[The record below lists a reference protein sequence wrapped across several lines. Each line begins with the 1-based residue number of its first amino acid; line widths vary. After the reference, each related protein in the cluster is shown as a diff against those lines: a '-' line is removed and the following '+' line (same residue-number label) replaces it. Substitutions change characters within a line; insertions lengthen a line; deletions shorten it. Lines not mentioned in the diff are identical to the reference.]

1 MIKLSITPK
10 IEDDIQS
17 IIKQFNLDGYQVE
30 LIQRNINTGRE
41 VFLKI
46 LIPIGTS
53 GGENAG
59 RLIHNLQKTLQSFK
73 SLFCHSKG
81 V

>member
-1 MIKLSITPK
+1 MIKLSTTPK

-30 LIQRNINTGRE
+30 LVQRNINTGRE

-46 LIPIGTS
+46 LIPIGAS
-53 GGENAG
+53 GGENSS
-59 RLIHNLQKTLQSFK
+59 RLISNLQKTLQSFRN
-73 SLFCHSKG
+73 LFCRSQE